1 MNLTVTLGMNNGK
14 DSCKSIVHA
23 TGLNLM
29 TKPKSRSHLKN
40 SEFKHDMRT
49 EFLAIIHSE
58 GFKIEKKLKRI

>member
-29 TKPKSRSHLKN
+29 TTPKSRSHLKN

-58 GFKIEKKLKRI
+58 GFKIEKKN

>member
-1 MNLTVTLGMNNGK
+1 MNLTLTLGMNNGK
-14 DSCKSIVHA
+14 DSCKSIVHP

-29 TKPKSRSHLKN
+29 TKPKRRSHLKN

-58 GFKIEKKLKRI
+58 GFKN